1 MTVYG
6 AHNNDTPAEL
16 LVADLGVG
24 AGRIK
29 CYECGGDGNW
39 GKSRGYGTTRHEMP
53 GLQGLPP

>member
-6 AHNNDTPAEL
+6 AHNCDTPAGM
-16 LVADLGVG
+16 LVADLGGG

-39 GKSRGYGTTRHEMP
+39 GKFAP
-53 GLQGLPP
+53 GMALQT